1 MNQYIINTV
10 YKGIGIGVILIVTI
24 TTIVGIVKMWN
35 QIRNQKD
42 IEQKMEYTNNI
53 SPLEFTMSCIVLI
66 GYIVGKVWI
75 HYKIEGTNEN
85 NTKDNK

>member
-35 QIRNQKD
+35 QIRNIKD
-42 IEQKMEYTNNI
+42 TE
-53 SPLEFTMSCIVLI
+53 
-66 GYIVGKVWI
+66 
-75 HYKIEGTNEN
+75 
-85 NTKDNK
+85 